1 MSDESCRA
9 AFEAWMAQY
18 VPKPHMNRTECGEYI
33 MYYVYQQWQ
42 AWQAAS
48 EHAKKTMCNR
58 S

>member
-1 MSDESCRA
+1 MSNESCRA

-18 VPKPHMNRTECGEYI
+18 VPKTHMNRTESGEYI

-58 S
+58 N